1 MMNHAFSITNAMKD
15 YESRLRDA
23 QTFVNLLHGRN
34 SAYVPLVHIENGG
47 VKTTRSYN
55 GNKIADAI
63 ADPCYDTRF
72 SYDWIGQSD
81 VYIALNAFN
90 TLAKRTDASLSLLNA
105 LYTDLDFYKA
115 PFNMTQAQ
123 ARAGIERM
131 IAAKEILTPSLIV
144 NSGRGLQL
152 IWLMDYMKNTPS
164 YKKLWCRM
172 QDAIADRF
180 KHLNADSKARSTT
193 QIYRLPGTHSSRNGA
208 RITFEHLYDRYS
220 IAELKDFLLPKLD
233 DSLQRSKAQQ
243 KPRSNKPRRKTTV
256 KSNLTPYTLAMARK
270 NDLETLVTIRG
281 GNVNRKRLLHIYAV
295 VALEVFRGDET
306 RLEQALETLN
316 ERFNSPLPTYRITS
330 AKASAH
336 NSYCEKEETSK
347 ALYRYS
353 NARIIDDLEITSDEQ
368 QYMTQLIDSVEK
380 QRRNTESRRV
390 KRREAGMKTM
400 DEYNDQRAQKT
411 AMQLETIQAMIEA
424 NSKVKNKVIAETLGV
439 SVERVKQLKRQLKA
453 QGAE

>member
-1 MMNHAFSITNAMKD
+1 MMNHAFSITNAKKD
-15 YESRLRDA
+15 YELRVGDA

-34 SAYVPLVHIENGG
+34 SGFVQLLQLDAGRG
-47 VKTTRSYN
+47 SKTTRSYR
-55 GNKIADAI
+55 GNKVAEYLANPSLDAKF
-63 ADPCYDTRF
+63 PF
-72 SYDWIGQSD
+72 DWLDHDD
-81 VYIALNAFN
+81 VYISLNVFKTVN
-90 TLAKRTDASLSLLNA
+90 SRKDRDLLLFNA
-105 LYTDLDFYKA
+105 LYTDLDFYKLDNA
-115 PFNMTQAQ
+115 PTQAQ
-123 ARAGIERM
+123 ARATIDRM
-131 IAAKEILTPSLIV
+131 IEAGEILTPSLIV

-164 YKKLWCRM
+164 YKALWCRM
-172 QDAIADRF
+172 QDAIAARF

-233 DSLQRSKAQQ
+233 DSPQRTTKTAQRAI
-243 KPRSNKPRRKTTV
+243 KPRKKTAV
-256 KSNLTPYTLAMARK
+256 KSNLTPYTLAMSRK
-270 NDLETLVTIRG
+270 NDLETLVSIRG

-336 NSYCEKEETSK
+336 NSYCEKEETGK

-368 QYMTQLIDSVEK
+368 QYMTQLIDREEK
-380 QRRNTESRRV
+380 QRRDTIAKAK
-390 KRREAGMKTM
+390 KRRANGVKERAEYLADKQSEKEAKLERIKAIIDANPSATNKLIADTM
-400 DEYNDQRAQKT
+400 
-411 AMQLETIQAMIEA
+411 
-424 NSKVKNKVIAETLGV
+424 GV
-439 SVERVKQLKRQLKA
+439 STKTVQRLLKQM
-453 QGAE
+453 

>member
-15 YESRLRDA
+15 YERRLRDA
-23 QTFVNLLHGRN
+23 QTFVKLLHGRN

-90 TLAKRTDASLSLLNA
+90 TLAKRNDASLSLLNA

-115 PFNMTQAQ
+115 PFNMTQVQ
-123 ARAGIERM
+123 ARAEIERM

-164 YKKLWCRM
+164 YKALWCRM

-220 IAELKDFLLPKLD
+220 IAELKDFLLPKLELD
-233 DSLQRSKAQQ
+233 DSPQRSKAQQ
-243 KPRSNKPRRKTTV
+243 KPRSNKPRRKTAV

-270 NDLETLVTIRG
+270 NDLETLVALRG

-295 VALEVFRGDET
+295 VALEVFRGDEN

-336 NSYCEKEETSK
+336 NSYCEKEETGK

-368 QYMTQLIDSVEK
+368 QYMTQIIDSVEK
-380 QRRNTESRRV
+380 QRRNTIA
-390 KRREAGMKTM
+390 KAKHRRELGVKERA
-400 DEYNDQRAQKT
+400 EYLADKQAEKEAKLERLRA
-411 AMQLETIQAMIEA
+411 IIEA
-424 NSKVKNKVIAETLGV
+424 NPSATNKVIADTLSV
-439 SVERVKQLKRQLKA
+439 STKTVQRLLKQL
-453 QGAE
+453 